1 MPRHLGEH
9 RNGITKPIK
18 KETSMTKIKKEKTQK
33 PKKKKVRKAYN
44 IKWDTDGAT
53 LKECGLPRSV
63 VIPDGVADEDVGDW
77 LSDEYGYCHDGYTT
91 NFEMEEDE
99 A

>member
-1 MPRHLGEH
+1 
-9 RNGITKPIK
+9 
-18 KETSMTKIKKEKTQK
+18 MTKFKKEKTSK

-53 LKECGLPRSV
+53 MKECGLPRSV
-63 VIPDGVADEDVGDW
+63 VIPDGVANEDVGDW
-77 LSDEYGYCHDGYTT
+77 LSDEYGYCHDGYMT

-99 A
+99 D